1 MQEREM
7 TKSEKS
13 KETRLK
19 KKYDDSDMKA
29 SMKKQYGDDWK
40 NVYYATIRK
49 KAMENMRISEALK
62 YEYMVLDQDGKVMG
76 MSTNYRD
83 AERNARG
90 DNLLGITGRV
100 VKLKRP
106 MSQGRGDRLMGQLPA
121 DNLGEGYYE
130 MPSIDRERYTEMPGL
145 EGPFQTKSGKPIY
158 YDPKEGA
165 YYDRDTDMYL
175 TYDEFKA
182 LDEAMTDKEVN
193 DFHNALDKVVHK
205 HIGHSSDED
214 EEKERLTKKIDEMPI
229 PKSTMY
235 GLVIDGKYV
244 AKGSKRDMVAMKKK
258 KGGTVYNAPGKKVGD
273 SEGKVK
279 ESGIMYRAGVKKY
292 GKEGMTKI
300 QSAAGSGASAEEIG
314 AIKDKYNKKKTEA
327 AIPTSEFDYDLKK
340 FYKKVMELE
349 DENQHGE
356 VAMML
361 VQLYGNTPEMQI
373 IQGINGLHS
382 MQGSIMPLQQKMRDE
397 ISTKYYKKLEQEVKD
412 MKEGHSPH
420 AKGTKKYK
428 AHMAAMHANSAEPK
442 GKMLEGMVKVT
453 NIKWDS
459 DDDVSDLS
467 TTMMV
472 PVPSGMD
479 QDGAEEFI
487 ADYITDKTGVTHDG
501 FRIAEGVKRNAIYQ
515 QVGKMLAK
523 GHSMDAI
530 KKRFDDLDKANP
542 GYLEKIAQALKDR
555 NEIPYDKYKSIKG
568 AVESKVTLEDMRNAL
583 KLNESTDSNTV
594 VAGYVRTMLNEKHNT
609 WNKVTKE
616 IDFVINLLEDKTA
629 DRQQVFNMLFNMNYR
644 DDLDRKIKIK
654 ENIDKLRDIVDN
666 KSAMAVKF
674 ADGTMKVDMTTASIF
689 LQAYDKMKD
698 RNQEKI
704 SQMMRTKA
712 GFLKVLDFI
721 YGAMK

>member
-1 MQEREM
+1 
-7 TKSEKS
+7 
-13 KETRLK
+13 
-19 KKYDDSDMKA
+19 
-29 SMKKQYGDDWK
+29 
-40 NVYYATIRK
+40 
-49 KAMENMRISEALK
+49 
-62 YEYMVLDQDGKVMG
+62 
-76 MSTNYRD
+76 
-83 AERNARG
+83 
-90 DNLLGITGRV
+90 
-100 VKLKRP
+100 
-106 MSQGRGDRLMGQLPA
+106 
-121 DNLGEGYYE
+121 
-130 MPSIDRERYTEMPGL
+130 
-145 EGPFQTKSGKPIY
+145 
-158 YDPKEGA
+158 
-165 YYDRDTDMYL
+165 
-175 TYDEFKA
+175 
-182 LDEAMTDKEVN
+182 
-193 DFHNALDKVVHK
+193 
-205 HIGHSSDED
+205 
-214 EEKERLTKKIDEMPI
+214 
-229 PKSTMY
+229 
-235 GLVIDGKYV
+235 
-244 AKGSKRDMVAMKKK
+244 
-258 KGGTVYNAPGKKVGD
+258 
-273 SEGKVK
+273 
-279 ESGIMYRAGVKKY
+279 MYRAGVKKY

-428 AHMAAMHANSAEPK
+428 AHMAAKHAS
-442 GKMLEGMVKVT
+442 M
-453 NIKWDS
+453 
-459 DDDVSDLS
+459 
-467 TTMMV
+467 
-472 PVPSGMD
+472 
-479 QDGAEEFI
+479 
-487 ADYITDKTGVTHDG
+487 
-501 FRIAEGVKRNAIYQ
+501 AEGVKRNAIYQ

-530 KKRFDDLDKANP
+530 KKRYNDLDKANP

-644 DDLDRKIKIK
+644 DCL
-654 ENIDKLRDIVDN
+654 LYTSPSPRDVEESRMPS
-666 KSAMAVKF
+666 SA
-674 ADGTMKVDMTTASIF
+674 
-689 LQAYDKMKD
+689 
-698 RNQEKI
+698 
-704 SQMMRTKA
+704 
-712 GFLKVLDFI
+712 
-721 YGAMK
+721 

>member
-1 MQEREM
+1 
-7 TKSEKS
+7 
-13 KETRLK
+13 
-19 KKYDDSDMKA
+19 
-29 SMKKQYGDDWK
+29 
-40 NVYYATIRK
+40 
-49 KAMENMRISEALK
+49 
-62 YEYMVLDQDGKVMG
+62 
-76 MSTNYRD
+76 
-83 AERNARG
+83 
-90 DNLLGITGRV
+90 
-100 VKLKRP
+100 
-106 MSQGRGDRLMGQLPA
+106 
-121 DNLGEGYYE
+121 
-130 MPSIDRERYTEMPGL
+130 
-145 EGPFQTKSGKPIY
+145 
-158 YDPKEGA
+158 
-165 YYDRDTDMYL
+165 
-175 TYDEFKA
+175 
-182 LDEAMTDKEVN
+182 
-193 DFHNALDKVVHK
+193 
-205 HIGHSSDED
+205 
-214 EEKERLTKKIDEMPI
+214 
-229 PKSTMY
+229 
-235 GLVIDGKYV
+235 
-244 AKGSKRDMVAMKKK
+244 
-258 KGGTVYNAPGKKVGD
+258 
-273 SEGKVK
+273 
-279 ESGIMYRAGVKKY
+279 
-292 GKEGMTKI
+292 
-300 QSAAGSGASAEEIG
+300 
-314 AIKDKYNKKKTEA
+314 
-327 AIPTSEFDYDLKK
+327 
-340 FYKKVMELE
+340 MELE

-428 AHMAAMHANSAEPK
+428 AHMAAKHAS
-442 GKMLEGMVKVT
+442 M
-453 NIKWDS
+453 
-459 DDDVSDLS
+459 
-467 TTMMV
+467 
-472 PVPSGMD
+472 
-479 QDGAEEFI
+479 
-487 ADYITDKTGVTHDG
+487 
-501 FRIAEGVKRNAIYQ
+501 AEGVKRNAIYQ

-530 KKRFDDLDKANP
+530 KKRYNDLDKANP

-654 ENIDKLRDIVDN
+654 ENVDKLRDIVDN
-666 KSAMAVKF
+666 KSAMTVKF
-674 ADGTMKVDMTTASIF
+674 EDGTMKVDMTTASIF

-704 SQMMRTKA
+704 SQMMRKKA

>member
-62 YEYMVLDQDGKVMG
+62 YEYMVLDQDGRVMG

-83 AERNARG
+83 AEQNARG

-100 VKLKRP
+100 VKLRRP

-130 MPSIDRERYTEMPGL
+130 MPSIDKERYTEMPGL

-420 AKGTKKYK
+420 AKGSAKYK
-428 AHMAAMHANSAEPK
+428 KHMAAKHAAMAE
-442 GKMLEGMVKVT
+442 KVT
-453 NIKWDS
+453 ISNMRKA
-459 DDDVSDLS
+459 LNL
-467 TTMMV
+467 
-472 PVPSGMD
+472 
-479 QDGAEEFI
+479 AE
-487 ADYITDKTGVTHDG
+487 D
-501 FRIAEGVKRNAIYQ
+501 
-515 QVGKMLAK
+515 
-523 GHSMDAI
+523 
-530 KKRFDDLDKANP
+530 
-542 GYLEKIAQALKDR
+542 
-555 NEIPYDKYKSIKG
+555 
-568 AVESKVTLEDMRNAL
+568 
-583 KLNESTDSNTV
+583 TDSNTV
-594 VAGYVRTMLNEKHNT
+594 IAGYVRTMLNEKHNT

-616 IDFVINLLEDKTA
+616 IDFVINLLEDTKA
-629 DRQQVFNMLFNMNYR
+629 DRLQVLKLLYKKNIQENQDN
-644 DDLDRKIKIK
+644 KIGLK
-654 ENIDKLRDIVDN
+654 ESIDKLRKIVAD
-666 KSAMAVKF
+666 KSAMPIRF
-674 ADGTMKVDMTTASIF
+674 SDGTMKVDMTTANIF
-689 LQAYDKMKD
+689 LKAYDRMKES
-698 RNQEKI
+698 NQMKI
-704 SQMMRTKA
+704 QDMMKTKA